1 MKSKVG
7 GLNTKPNTYCQ
18 IPNTLHKMI
27 DIKINEDAFQNP
39 FVFKTDW
46 KVAFD
51 DAEFIKVFSSDIL
64 ESYIVNKRWYGGKA
78 STLKYIEVVDFFKI
92 ASKKNTYYGV
102 LLEVNFKEAFYQHY
116 FMPISFMKE
125 EDLDTNT
132 VIAPVKMNGVEG
144 FLVDALHQED
154 FKKLLFDNIV
164 ASGEKTNDKLKF
176 HKGQKLVDKEYI
188 SSKFMGVEQSN
199 TSIIYNGTLV
209 LKIFRRIYISTNP
222 DYEISR
228 FLTER
233 MDFKSSPAYTG
244 SISVELSEGKITL
257 GLMQQLVPNQ
267 GDAWEFML
275 KEMDGIFDNLKIKKI
290 KIPKMPDVEMFK
302 RLKINEV
309 PHEIIDWA
317 GLSIFMRI
325 HTLATRTAEMH
336 IALGSDI
343 HDTAFTPSTY
353 NGDYTV
359 WLKNRLTYQFQ
370 NRLNILE
377 NNLHK
382 LDGLALE
389 LANKF
394 LDNKKEIR
402 KLFLDFDWT
411 KMKSERIRI
420 HGDYHLGQVLVS
432 GDDFW
437 LLDFEGEPE
446 STIRD
451 RKVKQP
457 PLKDVAGMFR
467 SFHYCIYA
475 TIFNN
480 KDKYPYSQEELFA
493 AGEILFKY
501 FVGVFLRT
509 YTDVAQ
515 AGNLNI
521 GYKNEIDFFLKYC
534 ILEKAVYELGYEL
547 NSRPRWAVIPLTGI
561 ASIMEY

>member
-1 MKSKVG
+1 MKD
-7 GLNTKPNTYCQ
+7 N
-18 IPNTLHKMI
+18 
-27 DIKINEDAFQNP
+27 KINEDAFQNP
-39 FVFKTDW
+39 FVFKTSW
-46 KVAFD
+46 KDAFED
-51 DAEFIKVFSSDIL
+51 KDFVKIFASDIL

-78 STLKYIEVVDFFKI
+78 STLKYIEVVDYFKI
-92 ASKKNTYYGV
+92 TSKKNTYYGV

-125 EDLDTNT
+125 DELDTNT
-132 VIAPVKMNGVEG
+132 IIAPVKMNGVDG

-154 FKKLLFDNIV
+154 FKKLMFDNIIN
-164 ASGEKTNDKLKF
+164 AKENSTGKLKF
-176 HKGQKLVDKEYI
+176 HKGEKLVDKEYI

-199 TSIIYNGTLV
+199 TSIIYNNTLV

-233 MDFKSSPAYTG
+233 MNFKSSPAYTG

-257 GLMQQLVPNQ
+257 GLMQELVPNQ
-267 GDAWEFML
+267 GDAWQFML
-275 KEMDGIFDNLKIKKI
+275 EETDRIFDNLKTKKIQIKKL
-290 KIPKMPDVEMFK
+290 PDVELFK

-317 GLSIFMRI
+317 GLSIFVRI

-343 HDTAFTPSTY
+343 HDTAFTPTTY

-382 LDGLALE
+382 LDGLTLE
-389 LANKF
+389 LANQF
-394 LDNKKEIR
+394 LDNKTEIR
-402 KLFLDFDWT
+402 KIFLDFDWT

-467 SFHYCIYA
+467 SFHYAIYA

-480 KDKYPYSQEELFA
+480 KEKYPFEQEELFA

-501 FVGVFLRT
+501 FVGVFLKT
-509 YTDVAQ
+509 YTEVAQ

-521 GYKNEIDFFLKYC
+521 GYKKEIDFLLKYC
-534 ILEKAVYELGYEL
+534 LLEKAVYELGYEL

-561 ASIMEY
+561 ASLLSFEK

>member
-1 MKSKVG
+1 
-7 GLNTKPNTYCQ
+7 
-18 IPNTLHKMI
+18 MI
-27 DIKINEDAFQNP
+27 DNKINEDEFQNP

-46 KVAFD
+46 KNAFD
-51 DAEFIKVFSSDIL
+51 DEEFVKVFSSDIL
-64 ESYIVNKRWYGGKA
+64 ENYIINKRWYGGKA
-78 STLKYIEVVDFFKI
+78 STLKYIEVVDSFRI
-92 ASKKNTYYGV
+92 SSKENTYFGV

-116 FMPISFMKE
+116 FMPLAFMS
-125 EDLDTNT
+125 EDELDTNT
-132 VIAPVKMNGVEG
+132 VITPVKMNDQEG

-154 FKKLLFDNIV
+154 FRKLLFDKIIHSKESDPSKV
-164 ASGEKTNDKLKF
+164 KF
-176 HKGQKLVDKEYI
+176 HKGSKLEEKEYI

-199 TSIIYNGTLV
+199 TSIIYNNTLV
-209 LKIFRRIYISTNP
+209 LKIFRRIYISMNP

-233 MDFKSSPAYTG
+233 MHFKSSPEYMG
-244 SISVELSEGKITL
+244 SISVILTEGNITL
-257 GLMQQLVPNQ
+257 GLMQKLVPNQ
-267 GDAWEFML
+267 GDAWKFML
-275 KEMDGIFDNLKIKKI
+275 EESDRIFDNLQHKKI
-290 KIPKMPDVEMFK
+290 KIAKLPDIELFK
-302 RLKINEV
+302 RLKLNEV

-317 GLSIFMRI
+317 GLSIFLRI
-325 HTLATRTAEMH
+325 QTLATRTAEMH

-343 HDTAFTPSTY
+343 HETAFTPTTY

-389 LANKF
+389 LANQF
-394 LDNKKEIR
+394 LDHKKEIR

-420 HGDYHLGQVLVS
+420 HGDYHLGQVLVN
-432 GDDFW
+432 GDDFYI
-437 LLDFEGEPE
+437 LDFEGEPE

-467 SFHYCIYA
+467 SFHYAIYA

-480 KDKYPYSQEELFA
+480 KDKYPFEQKELFY
-493 AGEILFKY
+493 AGEILYKY
-501 FVGVFLRT
+501 FVGVFLQT

-515 AGNLNI
+515 GGNLNI
-521 GYKNEIDFFLKYC
+521 GYRNEIDFLLKYC
-534 ILEKAVYELGYEL
+534 LLEKAVYELGYEL
-547 NSRPRWAVIPLTGI
+547 NSRPRWSVIPLTGI
-561 ASIMEY
+561 ASIMDFEKKN

>member
-1 MKSKVG
+1 ME
-7 GLNTKPNTYCQ
+7 N
-18 IPNTLHKMI
+18 
-27 DIKINEDAFQNP
+27 KINEDEFQNP
-39 FVFKTDW
+39 FVFNIEW
-46 KVAFD
+46 KDAFD
-51 DAEFIKVFSSDIL
+51 DEEFVKVFSSDIL
-64 ESYIVNKRWYGGKA
+64 ENYIINKRWYGGKA
-78 STLKYIEVVDFFKI
+78 STLKYIEVVDSFKI
-92 ASKKNTYYGV
+92 TSKNNTYFGV

-116 FMPISFMKE
+116 FMPLSFMSE
-125 EDLDTNT
+125 EELDTHT
-132 VIAPVKMNGVEG
+132 IIAPIKMKEQEG

-154 FKKLLFDNIV
+154 FRKLLFDKILS
-164 ASGEKTNDKLKF
+164 SGDKSDTKVKF
-176 HKGQKLVDKEYI
+176 HKGIKLEDKEYK

-199 TSIIYNGTLV
+199 TSIIYNNTLV

-233 MDFKSSPAYTG
+233 MNFKSSPAYTG
-244 SISVELSEGKITL
+244 SISVVLTEGNITL
-257 GLMQQLVPNQ
+257 GLMQELVPNQ
-267 GDAWEFML
+267 GDAWQFML
-275 KEMDGIFDNLKIKKI
+275 EKVDKIFENLKEKRI
-290 KIPKMPDVEMFK
+290 KINKLPDVELFTQ
-302 RLKINEV
+302 LKLNEV

-317 GLSIFMRI
+317 GLSIFVRI
-325 HTLATRTAEMH
+325 QTLATRTAEMH
-336 IALGSDI
+336 IALGGDV
-343 HDTAFTPSTY
+343 HETAFTPTTY

-389 LANKF
+389 LANQF

-420 HGDYHLGQVLVS
+420 HGDYHLGQVLVN
-432 GDDFW
+432 GEDFFI
-437 LLDFEGEPE
+437 LDFEGEPE

-467 SFHYCIYA
+467 SFHYSVYA

-480 KDKYPYSQEELFA
+480 KDKYPFEQKELFQ

-501 FVGVFLRT
+501 FVGVFIQT
-509 YTDVAQ
+509 YTEVAQ

-521 GYKNEIDFFLKYC
+521 GYRKEIDFLLKYC
-534 ILEKAVYELGYEL
+534 LLEKAVYELGYEL

-561 ASIMEY
+561 ASIMSFNK

>member
-1 MKSKVG
+1 MKDS
-7 GLNTKPNTYCQ
+7 
-18 IPNTLHKMI
+18 
-27 DIKINEDAFQNP
+27 KINEDAFQNP
-39 FVFKTDW
+39 FVFKAEW
-46 KVAFD
+46 KNAFED
-51 DAEFIKVFSSDIL
+51 KEFVKIFSSDIL
-64 ESYIVNKRWYGGKA
+64 ENYIVVKRWYGGKA
-78 STLKYIEVVDFFKI
+78 STLKYIEVVDYFKI
-92 ASKKNTYYGV
+92 NSKKNTYYGV

-116 FMPISFMKE
+116 FMPISFMRE
-125 EDLDTNT
+125 EELDTNT
-132 VIAPVKMNGVEG
+132 IIAPVKMNGVDG
-144 FLVDALHQED
+144 FLIDALHQDD
-154 FKKLLFDNIV
+154 FKKLMFDSIV
-164 ASGEKTNDKLKF
+164 NSKENSKDKVKF
-176 HKGQKLVDKEYI
+176 HKGEKLLDKEYI

-199 TSIIYNGTLV
+199 TSIIYNDSLV

-244 SISVELSEGKITL
+244 SISVELCEGKITL
-257 GLMQQLVPNQ
+257 GLMQELVPNQ
-267 GDAWEFML
+267 GDAWQFML
-275 KEMDGIFDNLKIKKI
+275 DETDRIFDNLKSKKI
-290 KIPKMPDVEMFK
+290 QVKKLPDIELFK
-302 RLKINEV
+302 RLKISDV

-317 GLSIFMRI
+317 GLSIFVRI

-343 HDTAFTPSTY
+343 HDTSFTPTTY

-382 LDGLALE
+382 LEGLTLD
-389 LANKF
+389 LANQF
-394 LDNKKEIR
+394 LEHKTEIR
-402 KLFLDFDWT
+402 KIFLEFDWT

-420 HGDYHLGQVLVS
+420 HGDYHLGQVLVNA
-432 GDDFW
+432 DDFW

-467 SFHYCIYA
+467 SFHYAIYA

-480 KDKYPYSQEELFA
+480 TDKYPYEQQELFD
-493 AGEILFKY
+493 AGEILYKY
-501 FVGVFLRT
+501 FVGVFLNT
-509 YTDVAQ
+509 YTEVAQ

-521 GYKNEIDFFLKYC
+521 GYKQEIDFLLKYC
-534 ILEKAVYELGYEL
+534 LLEKAVYELGYEL
-547 NSRPRWAVIPLTGI
+547 NSRPRWAVIPLSGI
-561 ASIMEY
+561 ASLLDKN

>member
-1 MKSKVG
+1 MKD
-7 GLNTKPNTYCQ
+7 T
-18 IPNTLHKMI
+18 
-27 DIKINEDAFQNP
+27 KINEDEFQNP
-39 FVFKTDW
+39 FVFKTEW
-46 KVAFD
+46 KNAFENE
-51 DAEFIKVFSSDIL
+51 EFLKVFSSDIL
-64 ESYIVNKRWYGGKA
+64 ENYIINKRWYGGKA
-78 STLKYIEVVDFFKI
+78 STLKYIEVVEFFKMT
-92 ASKKNTYYGV
+92 SKKNTYYGV
-102 LLEVNFKEAFYQHY
+102 LLEVNFKEAFFQNY
-116 FMPISFMKE
+116 FMPISFMAE
-125 EDLDTNT
+125 EELDTNT
-132 VIAPVKMNGVEG
+132 IIARVKMNGQEG

-154 FKKLLFDNIV
+154 FRKLLFDKIV
-164 ASGEKTNDKLKF
+164 SSGDKTDVKVKF
-176 HKGQKLVDKEYI
+176 HKGEKLTETEYK

-199 TSIIYNGTLV
+199 TSIIYNNTLV
-209 LKIFRRIYISTNP
+209 LKIFRRIYTSTNP

-228 FLTER
+228 FLTET

-244 SISVELSEGKITL
+244 SINVALSEGNVTL
-257 GLMQQLVPNQ
+257 GMMQELVPNQ
-267 GDAWEFML
+267 GDAWHFML
-275 KEMDGIFDNLKIKKI
+275 DETDRIFDNLKHKKI
-290 KIPKMPDVEMFK
+290 KISKLPDIELFK
-302 RLKINEV
+302 RLKINEI
-309 PHEIIDWA
+309 PHEIIDWS
-317 GLSIFMRI
+317 GLSIFLRI

-336 IALGSDI
+336 IALGGDT
-343 HDTAFTPSTY
+343 HDTAFTPTTY

-389 LANKF
+389 LANQF

-402 KLFLDFDWT
+402 KLFLDFNWT

-420 HGDYHLGQVLVS
+420 HGDYHLGQVLVN
-432 GDDFW
+432 GDDFYI
-437 LLDFEGEPE
+437 LDFEGEPE

-467 SFHYCIYA
+467 SFHYSIYA

-480 KDKYPYSQEELFA
+480 KDKYPYEQKELFQ

-501 FVGVFLRT
+501 FVGVFLQT
-509 YTDVAQ
+509 YTEVAQ

-521 GYKNEIDFFLKYC
+521 GYRKEIDFLLKYC
-534 ILEKAVYELGYEL
+534 LLEKAVYELGYEL

-561 ASIMEY
+561 ASIMEFKDN

>member
-1 MKSKVG
+1 MIMKE
-7 GLNTKPNTYCQ
+7 
-18 IPNTLHKMI
+18 IKM
-27 DIKINEDAFQNP
+27 NEDEFQNP

-46 KVAFD
+46 KNAFD
-51 DAEFIKVFSSDIL
+51 DKEFVKVFSSDIL
-64 ESYIVNKRWYGGKA
+64 ENYIINKRWYGGKS

-92 ASKKNTYYGV
+92 SSKMNTYFGV

-116 FMPISFMKE
+116 FMPIAFMTQE
-125 EDLDTNT
+125 ELDTNT
-132 VIAPVKMNGVEG
+132 IIAPVKMNGLSG

-154 FKKLLFDNIV
+154 FKKLMFDKIV
-164 ASGEKTNDKLKF
+164 NATEKSDSIVKF
-176 HKGQKLVDKEYI
+176 HKGVKLEDKEYL

-199 TSIIYNGTLV
+199 TSIIYNSNLV
-209 LKIFRRIYISTNP
+209 LKIFRRIYISMNP

-233 MDFKSSPAYTG
+233 MDFKNSPAYMG
-244 SISVELSEGKITL
+244 SISVVLTDGNITL
-257 GLMQQLVPNQ
+257 GLMQELVPNQ
-267 GDAWEFML
+267 GDAWQFML
-275 KEMDGIFDNLKIKKI
+275 NEVDGIFDNLKHKKI
-290 KIPKMPDVEMFK
+290 NISKLPDIELFK
-302 RLKINEV
+302 RLKVNEV

-325 HTLATRTAEMH
+325 QKLATRTAEMH
-336 IALGSDI
+336 IALGSDV
-343 HDTAFTPSTY
+343 HETAFTPTTY
-353 NGDYTV
+353 NSDYSV

-382 LDGLALE
+382 LEGLSLE
-389 LANKF
+389 LANQF

-420 HGDYHLGQVLVS
+420 HGDYHLGQVLVN
-432 GDDFW
+432 GDDFCI
-437 LLDFEGEPE
+437 LDFEGEPE

-467 SFHYCIYA
+467 SFHYAIYA

-480 KDKYPYSQEELFA
+480 GEKYLYEQEELFK

-501 FVGVFLRT
+501 FVGVFLQT
-509 YTDVAQ
+509 YTDVSQ
-515 AGNLNI
+515 SENLNI
-521 GYKNEIDFFLKYC
+521 GYRKEIDFLLKYC
-534 ILEKAVYELGYEL
+534 LLEKAVYELGYEL

-561 ASIMEY
+561 ASIMEFDK

>member
-1 MKSKVG
+1 
-7 GLNTKPNTYCQ
+7 
-18 IPNTLHKMI
+18 MI
-27 DIKINEDAFQNP
+27 DHKINEDEFQNP

-46 KVAFD
+46 KNAFD
-51 DAEFIKVFSSDIL
+51 DEEFVKVFSSDIL
-64 ESYIVNKRWYGGKA
+64 ENYIINKRWYGGKA
-78 STLKYIEVVDFFKI
+78 STLKYIEVVDSFKI
-92 ASKKNTYYGV
+92 SSKENTYFGV

-116 FMPISFMKE
+116 FMPLAFMSE
-125 EDLDTNT
+125 EELDTNT
-132 VIAPVKMNGVEG
+132 VIAPVKMNDQEG

-154 FKKLLFDNIV
+154 FRKLLFDKIIHSKESDPSKV
-164 ASGEKTNDKLKF
+164 KF
-176 HKGQKLVDKEYI
+176 HKGSKLEEKEYI

-199 TSIIYNGTLV
+199 TSIIYNNTLV
-209 LKIFRRIYISTNP
+209 LKIFRRIYISMNP

-233 MDFKSSPAYTG
+233 MHFKSSPEYMG
-244 SISVELSEGKITL
+244 SISVILTEGNITL
-257 GLMQQLVPNQ
+257 GLMQKLVPNQ
-267 GDAWEFML
+267 GDAWKFML
-275 KEMDGIFDNLKIKKI
+275 EESDRIFDNLQHKKI
-290 KIPKMPDVEMFK
+290 KIAKLPDIELFK
-302 RLKINEV
+302 RLKLNEV

-317 GLSIFMRI
+317 GLSIFLRI
-325 HTLATRTAEMH
+325 QTLATRTAEMH

-343 HDTAFTPSTY
+343 HETAFTPTTY

-389 LANKF
+389 LANQF
-394 LDNKKEIR
+394 LDHKKEIR

-420 HGDYHLGQVLVS
+420 HGDYHLGQVLVN
-432 GDDFW
+432 GDDFYI
-437 LLDFEGEPE
+437 LDFEGEPE

-467 SFHYCIYA
+467 SFHYAIYA

-480 KDKYPYSQEELFA
+480 KDKYPFEQKELFY
-493 AGEILFKY
+493 AGEILYKY
-501 FVGVFLRT
+501 FVGVFLQT

-515 AGNLNI
+515 GGNLNI
-521 GYKNEIDFFLKYC
+521 GYRNEIDFLLKYC
-534 ILEKAVYELGYEL
+534 LLEKAVYELGYEL
-547 NSRPRWAVIPLTGI
+547 NSRPRWSVIPLTGI
-561 ASIMEY
+561 ASIMDFEKKN